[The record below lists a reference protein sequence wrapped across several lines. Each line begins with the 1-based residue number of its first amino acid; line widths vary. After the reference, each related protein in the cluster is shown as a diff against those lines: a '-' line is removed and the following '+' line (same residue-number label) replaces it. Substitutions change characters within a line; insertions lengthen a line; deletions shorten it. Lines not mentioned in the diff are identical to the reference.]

1 VENLPVHN
9 SGQTE
14 MSDPAGIIIHYGR
27 QLKIVEDR
35 LRMIS
40 VVSFGGEKTQYK
52 TACVCFKQGAFYC
65 KTPKT

>member
-1 VENLPVHN
+1 
-9 SGQTE
+9 

-40 VVSFGGEKTQYK
+40 VVSFLLAGKKLNT
-52 TACVCFKQGAFYC
+52 KQLASVLSRGVLL
-65 KTPKT
+65 